1 MMVRTLAVALLS
13 LVACSSAPRSDVASA
28 PPLAAPPTQGADA
41 GAAVAAPP
49 DAPPAPSPTSDAAT
63 PTDAED
69 ASPAPPAPP
78 LVGLRALTFRAGTR
92 PPRGAAGTH
101 GATVWAVTLAASAGP
116 SPELTALFQQAQAAR
131 LAAGV
136 GDLSCSPA
144 VGGDYPSAV
153 PSGEGAQALTV
164 TFRSERDARQF
175 AAALTEAPLRVG
187 RVRFMCAD

>member
-41 GAAVAAPP
+41 GAADAALP
-49 DAPPAPSPTSDAAT
+49 DVPPAPSPSSDAAT

-69 ASPAPPAPP
+69 ASPAPP
-78 LVGLRALTFRAGTR
+78 LVGLRALTFRAGAR

-136 GDLSCSPA
+136 GDPSCSPA

-187 RVRFMCAD
+187 RVRFLCAD

>member
-1 MMVRTLAVALLS
+1 MMVRMVAVALLS

-28 PPLAAPPTQGADA
+28 PPPAAPSTHAAADDA
-41 GAAVAAPP
+41 GATVAAPP
-49 DAPPAPSPTSDAAT
+49 DAPPEAPPSPDAAT
-63 PTDAED
+63 TTDAVVAE
-69 ASPAPPAPP
+69 PAPP
-78 LVGLRALTFRAGTR
+78 LVGLRALTFRAGAR

-116 SPELTALFQQAQAAR
+116 SPDLTALFQQAQAAH
-131 LAAGV
+131 LAAVV

-153 PSGEGAQALTV
+153 PSGDGAQALTV

-187 RVRFMCAD
+187 RVRSMCAD